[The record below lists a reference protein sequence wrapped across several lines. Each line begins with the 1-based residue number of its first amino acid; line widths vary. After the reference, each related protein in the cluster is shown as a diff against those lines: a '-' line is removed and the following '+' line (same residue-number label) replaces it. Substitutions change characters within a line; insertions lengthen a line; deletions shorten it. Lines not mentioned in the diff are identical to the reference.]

1 MTSILSPTIPIAQ
14 AYDVEIDDVE
24 YLRHADVPLLAR
36 VYRPKGTPAH
46 TAILDVHG
54 GAWSQMDRTAQQG
67 LNQAM
72 AASGALVVAIDF
84 RMPPAHPYPAQ
95 IADANFATRWL
106 KLRARELGAVAD
118 APVGLFG
125 GSSGGHVVIL
135 GGMRPRD
142 ARYSALPLAGGEGID
157 AGVDFVVADAP
168 VTDPE
173 ASYRHA
179 VAAGQT
185 QFLERYRG
193 FWTTDADAADGSP
206 TRILE
211 RGESVELPPLF
222 ISQGTAD
229 ASVPIESTRE
239 FVRLYRAAGGRAEL
253 LEFEG
258 LGHGFILSEPERPE
272 SIQQAEAVVAF
283 VKSQRVPR
291 SNSRGV

>member
-1 MTSILSPTIPIAQ
+1 MTSLLSPTIPIAQ
-14 AYDVEIDDVE
+14 AFDVEFDDVE
-24 YLRHADVPLLAR
+24 YLRHASGPLLAR
-36 VYRPKGTPAH
+36 VYRPKGTLAH

-84 RMPPAHPYPAQ
+84 RMPPEHPYPAQ

-106 KLRARELGAVAD
+106 KLHAGELGASTG

-142 ARYSALPLAGGEGID
+142 TRYCALSLSGGESID
-157 AGVDFVVADAP
+157 ASVDFVVADAP

-179 VAAGQT
+179 ESVGRT
-185 QFLERYRG
+185 QFLERYRW
-193 FWTTDADAADGSP
+193 FWQTDADAVDGSP

-211 RGESVELPPLF
+211 RRESVELPPLF
-222 ISQGTAD
+222 VSQGTAD
-229 ASVPIESTRE
+229 ASVPIETTRE
-239 FVRLYRAAGGRAEL
+239 FVRLYRAAGGQAEL

-258 LGHGFILSEPERPE
+258 LGHGFILSEPGRPE
-272 SIQQAEAVVAF
+272 SIQQAEAVNAF
-283 VKSQRVPR
+283 IDAQRVPR
-291 SNSRGV
+291 